1 MPFLDHL
8 IIQLRFSQSYN
19 LVLTNDF
26 SFFAAF
32 FTNDVR
38 IEASTDQPT
47 AGDNFTLTCTVTSDR
62 PPSLSWTGSGKG
74 VVVHSQTV
82 NGFTSTLV
90 IEFSPLRTSHG
101 GAYTCLSSISP
112 SPSVHDSQLEHH
124 LQVNSESQTRNK
136 FHAPMKS
143 GY

>member
-1 MPFLDHL
+1 MLMCYTSAFFRPLDNTITFQPF
-8 IIQLRFSQSYN
+8 FYN

-26 SFFAAF
+26 SFCAAF

-62 PPSLSWTGSGKG
+62 PPSLSWTGSGVGSKG

-101 GAYTCLSSISP
+101 GVYTCLSSISP
-112 SPSVHDSQLEHH
+112 SPLC
-124 LQVNSESQTRNK
+124 
-136 FHAPMKS
+136 A
-143 GY
+143 